1 MSLQPGPLNAG
12 PYSRFMVELYDENN
26 IIGVPTGF
34 LNFFGRG
41 GTLGRTR
48 FSPDANSVTIDIKRG
63 NLKIAALIHRGQASR
78 GVSGILESSGDK
90 FSEFIRAFPL
100 SEEVDSIN
108 AEDLNYR
115 VAGEAVFDS
124 GLTKRDRLRI
134 LASQH
139 HNTNISRMVRL
150 WEVLCAQSILTG
162 IMDGILGTSNT
173 ALQYDFR
180 RNASFDATPSPK
192 WDGTDPTIMADV
204 DGRCD
209 FVRETGHHMPDMG
222 VMGSDIIEPFL
233 TDTTVLSLA
242 DNRRIELIEFST
254 GKLAV
259 PEKFAPFVAG
269 GMIPRGRLRTPKGYE
284 LWLFSYID
292 TYQNAAGT
300 HVKFMP
306 ADEMLICSSQARCD
320 RYFGPS
326 DVLPLTSAKTAW
338 FQELLGF
345 SLTSPPMP
353 QNIKGSL
360 GLVPPAA
367 FYHDAY
373 EGGEGKTVTVRTQSA
388 PIFAP
393 VATDAFAKLENMLT

>member
-1 MSLQPGPLNAG
+1 MSLQPSPLNAG

-41 GTLGRTR
+41 GILGSTR

-63 NLKIAALIHRGQASR
+63 NLKIAALINRGQASR
-78 GVSGILESSGDK
+78 SVTGLNESSGDK
-90 FSEFIRAFPL
+90 FSEFIRSFPL

-115 VAGEAVFDS
+115 VGGEAVFES
-124 GLTKRDRLRI
+124 SLTKRDRLRI

-139 HNTNISRMVRL
+139 HNVNISRMVRL
-150 WEVLCAQSILTG
+150 WEVLCSQSILTG
-162 IMDGILGTSNT
+162 VMDGILGTSNT

-180 RNASFDATPSPK
+180 RNGDYDATPSPK
-192 WDGTDPTIMADV
+192 WDGTDPTILADI

-209 FVRETGHHMPDMG
+209 FVRETGHHNPDMG
-222 VMGSDIIEPFL
+222 IMGSDIIEPFL
-233 TDTTVLSLA
+233 TDTNVLALA
-242 DNRRIELIEFST
+242 DNRRFELININSNP
-254 GKLAV
+254 V
-259 PEKFAPFVAG
+259 PPRFAPFIAG

-284 LWLFSYID
+284 IWLFSYID

-306 ADEMLICSSQARCD
+306 ADEMLICSSLARCD

-345 SLTSPPMP
+345 SLNSPPMP
-353 QNIKGSL
+353 QNIKGAQ

-373 EGGEGKTVTVRTQSA
+373 EDGEGKTVTVRTQCA

-393 VATDAFAKLENMLT
+393 VATDAFAKLVDILT